1 MACKQNFGD
10 LGETVLYVM
19 KNMVTIHES
28 QIPLYTTPFPFQKNK
43 MQQDDIPAIL
53 KAKQNHE
60 NILSKI
66 KMLQK
71 EAYLNEKLRPWL
83 PHFDK
88 LENAER
94 RNAVIYDMVL
104 AALAYEKEDDEE
116 KKEKLLD
123 EILYYNEQDFDIV
136 KEMFFDINPVT
147 ETGVG
152 SCMFTYHELKR
163 IIHNMRHPEDKDEE
177 VISSGVEA
185 FGWLWL

>member
-1 MACKQNFGD
+1 
-10 LGETVLYVM
+10 
-19 KNMVTIHES
+19 
-28 QIPLYTTPFPFQKNK
+28 
-43 MQQDDIPAIL
+43 
-53 KAKQNHE
+53 
-60 NILSKI
+60 
-66 KMLQK
+66 
-71 EAYLNEKLRPWL
+71 
-83 PHFDK
+83 
-88 LENAER
+88 
-94 RNAVIYDMVL
+94 MVL

-152 SCMFTYHELKR
+152 SCMFPYHELKR

>member
-1 MACKQNFGD
+1 
-10 LGETVLYVM
+10 
-19 KNMVTIHES
+19 
-28 QIPLYTTPFPFQKNK
+28 
-43 MQQDDIPAIL
+43 
-53 KAKQNHE
+53 
-60 NILSKI
+60 
-66 KMLQK
+66 MLQK
-71 EAYLNEKLRPWL
+71 ETYLNEKLRPWL

-104 AALAYEKEDDEE
+104 AALAYEEEEDKD

-152 SCMFTYHELKR
+152 SCMFPYHELKR
-163 IIHNMRHPEDKDEE
+163 IIHNIRHPEDKDED